1 MKTIQAFFI
10 NAKEQTVT
18 QMEIKQDLQ
27 TYYDLIGCRVVDGIY
42 LDADNFCYV
51 DDEGLLK
58 EQEGYFTLAN
68 FPRPFAGNGIIV
80 GTDEEGNDVSSKL
93 VLEEVVKNV
102 KFYRP
107 DELSHDLKEPFMQF
121 MPHH

>member
-1 MKTIQAFFI
+1 MIQAFFI

-42 LDADNFCYV
+42 LDAENFCYV

-58 EQEGYFTLAN
+58 EQEGYFALAN

-93 VLEEVVKNV
+93 VLEEVRRNV

-107 DELSHDLKEPFMQF
+107 DELIHDLKEPFMQF
-121 MPHH
+121 MPN